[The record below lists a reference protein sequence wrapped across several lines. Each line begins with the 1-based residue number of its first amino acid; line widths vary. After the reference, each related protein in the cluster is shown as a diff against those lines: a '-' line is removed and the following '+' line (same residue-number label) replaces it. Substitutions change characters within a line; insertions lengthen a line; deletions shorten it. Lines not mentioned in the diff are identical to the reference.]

1 MVSLNRSE
9 AVIELGKR
17 LVTQLSIDNHD
28 ILSSWMA
35 HRIAEL
41 IKDAE
46 NCADDSEVAE
56 ACSTAILSLWEHRS
70 SLPEHLRPL
79 GDLEPV
85 IRTLVALD
93 VDDDEYHFYRPALR
107 EAATADVEGDVKE
120 WLDLAI
126 GLDYSARLLIRYALK
141 NAAEKSVLKAEPWVQ
156 LALEAGA
163 NEGAEALL
171 VKFTLDKEVNSEL
184 ETKKAYLQ
192 ERLSRLRGFVA
203 LASEAVGSLEAELEA
218 LES

>member
-9 AVIELGKR
+9 AAVELGKR

-28 ILSSWMA
+28 VLSSWMA
-35 HRIAEL
+35 HQIAEL
-41 IKDAE
+41 INETEQDAG
-46 NCADDSEVAE
+46 NSEAAE
-56 ACSTAILSLWEHRS
+56 ACSKAILRLWEHRS
-70 SLPEHLRPL
+70 ALPEHLRPL
-79 GDLEPV
+79 GDLDPV
-85 IRTLVALD
+85 IRTFVALD
-93 VDDDEYHFYRPALR
+93 VSNDEHHFYQPALR

-163 NEGAEALL
+163 TEGAEALL
-171 VKFTLDKEVNSEL
+171 VRFVLDDDENKESERRKAKL
-184 ETKKAYLQ
+184 E
-192 ERLSRLRGFVA
+192 ERLSKLEGFVA
-203 LASEAVGSLEAELEA
+203 LASEMIGSLEAELEA
-218 LES
+218 LKS

>member
-1 MVSLNRSE
+1 MSLNQSE

-41 IKDAE
+41 IKEAE
-46 NCADDSEVAE
+46 KCADDSEVAE

-70 SLPEHLRPL
+70 ALPKHLRPL

-85 IRTLVALD
+85 IRTLVALG
-93 VDDDEYHFYRPALR
+93 VSDDEHHFYRPALR
-107 EAATADVEGDVKE
+107 EAAIADVEGDVKE
-120 WLDLAI
+120 WLDVAI

-203 LASEAVGSLEAELEA
+203 LASEAVESIEAELEA

>member
-1 MVSLNRSE
+1 MVSLNRSD

-17 LVTQLSIDNHD
+17 LVTQLSIDSHD

-46 NCADDSEVAE
+46 KCADDSEVTE

-70 SLPEHLRPL
+70 ALPEHLRPL

-93 VDDDEYHFYRPALR
+93 VEGDEHHFYRPALR

-156 LALEAGA
+156 LAMEAGA
-163 NEGAEALL
+163 TDGAEVLL
-171 VKFTLDKEVNSEL
+171 ARFYLDDDENKESERRKVKL
-184 ETKKAYLQ
+184 E
-192 ERLSRLRGFVA
+192 ERLSKLEGFVA
-203 LASEAVGSLEAELEA
+203 LASEMIGNLEAELEA
-218 LES
+218 LKS